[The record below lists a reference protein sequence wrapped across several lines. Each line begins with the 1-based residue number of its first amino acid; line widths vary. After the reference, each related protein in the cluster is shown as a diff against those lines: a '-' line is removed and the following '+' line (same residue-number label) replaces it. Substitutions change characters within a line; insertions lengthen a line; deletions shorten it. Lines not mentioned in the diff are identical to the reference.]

1 MCTRIQDRAD
11 GILEASV
18 GRLRAAR
25 EEWSRLTPGDL
36 SRIDNKQ
43 DLITAVEERY
53 SMSHMCAVQDIELW
67 DARFRDRHAEPAST

>member
-53 SMSHMCAVQDIELW
+53 SISHMCAVQDVELW
-67 DARFRDRHAEPAST
+67 DARARGARKQAA